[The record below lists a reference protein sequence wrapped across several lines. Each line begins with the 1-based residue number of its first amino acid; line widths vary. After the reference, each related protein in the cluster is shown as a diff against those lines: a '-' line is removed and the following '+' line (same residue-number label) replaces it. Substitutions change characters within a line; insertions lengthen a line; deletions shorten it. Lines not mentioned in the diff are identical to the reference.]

1 MGIMNSSLDFLKLN
15 KNNAVKRKIG
25 IPENCIIGIGE
36 KNFDRLK
43 DKNSML
49 IDSDQKIFRILN

>member
-36 KNFDRLK
+36 KL
-43 DKNSML
+43 L
-49 IDSDQKIFRILN
+49 IPEFKLNTM

>member
-25 IPENCIIGIGE
+25 IPEN
-36 KNFDRLK
+36 
-43 DKNSML
+43 
-49 IDSDQKIFRILN
+49 

>member
-1 MGIMNSSLDFLKLN
+1 MAIRCMELQLP
-15 KNNAVKRKIG
+15 A
-25 IPENCIIGIGE
+25 IIGIGE